1 MRSDRE
7 YACELVELA
16 LKDDPA
22 DPDAL
27 FGDTLYAALQHVYLM
42 ARDRGLP
49 SARAE
54 VYQLADGAIRQ
65 AEAAW
70 LAARTG
76 HNFNSARAALH
87 AAEQDGFHLRAIAL
101 NHLRES
107 ASY

>member
-27 FGDTLYAALQHVYLM
+27 FGDTLYGALQHVYLM

-49 SARAE
+49 SARPE
-54 VYQLADGAIRQ
+54 VYELADGAMRQ

-70 LAARTG
+70 LADRMG
-76 HNFNSARAALH
+76 HNLNSARAALH
-87 AAEQDGFHLRAIAL
+87 AAEQDGFDLRAIAL
-101 NHLRES
+101 KHLRES
-107 ASY
+107 GLY